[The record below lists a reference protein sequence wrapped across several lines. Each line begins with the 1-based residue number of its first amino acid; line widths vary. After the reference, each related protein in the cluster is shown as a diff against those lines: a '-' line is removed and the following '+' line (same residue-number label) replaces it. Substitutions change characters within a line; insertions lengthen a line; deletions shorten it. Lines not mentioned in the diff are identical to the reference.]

1 MVYYLLLEINY
12 KIKKMKQIYLTIFSV
27 LMSFMSFSQNSFWT
41 PTDYRGA
48 FPVTDNSPATDW
60 TYGWSNWDPQ
70 NTQYPATQIVINS
83 DVTTNATWSGVIK
96 LQNKVYV
103 RNGATLTILPGT
115 IIRGDYATQ
124 GTLIITKGSKL
135 VADGNQ
141 TNPILFTSN
150 NSVGNRNEGDW
161 GGVVVLGNAINNQ
174 PGGVA
179 NIEGLP
185 PSTNTQHGGV
195 NDNDDSGIIRYV
207 RIEFAGIPLEPNKE
221 INGLT
226 FGSVGN
232 QTLVDYVQVSN
243 CGDDSFEWFGGTVN
257 CKHLISYSTVDDDFD
272 TDFGYRGKVQ
282 FGLAIRN
289 ENFSDAAGDSN
300 CFESDND
307 AQGSVAQPLTA
318 PIFSNFTIIGAK
330 SSGTVSLPIGEK
342 FEKAFRLRRNTAT
355 SVFNTIVT
363 GWEKGVSLEGIAVED
378 NLAGDTMHFHSNI
391 LSNFNTGTVCY
402 STTPNFFSTHFSQQ
416 ANDSIST
423 HNDINWV
430 TPFVP
435 LGLTPDY
442 RLQEGS
448 TASVGSSFPTE
459 IFGDLS
465 SVTEISN
472 DFRIYPNPASEVVY
486 ISEESYIELIDQ
498 NGRVIN
504 SVNDT
509 EIDLRN
515 LDNGVYYI
523 RVNKVKTKKLIIRK

>member
-1 MVYYLLLEINY
+1 
-12 KIKKMKQIYLTIFSV
+12 MKQIYLAILSV
-27 LMSFMSFSQNSFWT
+27 MMTVMTYSQSQFWT
-41 PTDYRGA
+41 ETDYKGA

-70 NTQYPATQIVINS
+70 NTQYPTTQIVINS
-83 DVTTNATWSGVIK
+83 DVTTNTTWSGVIK

-115 IIRGDYATQ
+115 IIRGDYNTQ
-124 GTLIITKGSKL
+124 GTLIITRGSRL
-135 VADGNQ
+135 VADGEQ
-141 TNPILFTSN
+141 FNPIVFTSN
-150 NSVGNRNEGDW
+150 NPIAQRNEGDW
-161 GGVVVLGNAINNQ
+161 GGVVILGNA
-174 PGGVA
+174 
-179 NIEGLP
+179 
-185 PSTNTQHGGV
+185 
-195 NDNDDSGIIRYV
+195 GIIRYV

-243 CGDDSFEWFGGTVN
+243 CGDDSFEWFGGSVN

-289 ENFSDAAGDSN
+289 ENLSDAAGDSN

-330 SSGTVSLPIGEK
+330 SNGTVSLPIGEK

-402 STTPNFFSTHFSQQ
+402 TTTPNFFSTYFSQQ
-416 ANDSIST
+416 SNDSVST
-423 HNDINWV
+423 HLNINWV
-430 TPFVP
+430 TPFAP

-442 RLQEGS
+442 RLIEGS
-448 TASVGSSFPTE
+448 SAAVGASFPTE
-459 IFGDLS
+459 IFGDLA
-465 SVTEISN
+465 SVKENSN

-486 ISEESYIELIDQ
+486 VSKKSYIELIDQ
-498 NGRVIN
+498 NGKVID
-504 SVNDT
+504 SVNDN

-515 LDNGVYYI
+515 LENGVYYI

>member
-1 MVYYLLLEINY
+1 
-12 KIKKMKQIYLTIFSV
+12 MKQIYASILFLMCVLTTNA
-27 LMSFMSFSQNSFWT
+27 QNTFWT

-60 TYGWSNWDPQ
+60 TYGWSNWDPN
-70 NTQYPATQIVINS
+70 NTVYPTTQTVINS
-83 DVTTNATWSGVIK
+83 DVTTNTTWSGIIK

-115 IIRGDYATQ
+115 IIRGDYQTQ
-124 GTLIITKGSKL
+124 GTLIITKGSRL
-135 VADGNQ
+135 VADGEQ
-141 TNPILFTSN
+141 FNPIVFTSN
-150 NSVGNRNEGDW
+150 NPIAQRNEGDW
-161 GGVVVLGNAINNQ
+161 GGVIVLGNAKNNQ
-174 PGGVA
+174 PGGVV

-185 PSTNTQHGGV
+185 PSTNTQHGGT
-195 NDNDDSGIIRYV
+195 NDNDDSGVIRFV
-207 RIEFAGIPLEPNKE
+207 RIEFAGIALEPNKE

-272 TDFGYRGKVQ
+272 TDFGYRGNVQ

-289 ENFSDAAGDSN
+289 ENLSDAAGDSN

-330 SSGTVSLPIGEK
+330 SNGTVSLPIGEK

-402 STTPNFFSTHFSQQ
+402 TTTPNFFSTYFSQQ
-416 ANDSIST
+416 SNDSVST
-423 HNDINWV
+423 HSNINWV
-430 TPFVP
+430 MPFVP

-442 RLQEGS
+442 RLIEGS
-448 TASVGSSFPTE
+448 TAAVGASFPTE
-459 IFGDLS
+459 IFGDLV
-465 SVTEISN
+465 SVKENSN

-486 ISEESYIELIDQ
+486 VSKKSYIELIDQ
-498 NGRVIN
+498 SGKVID
-504 SVNDT
+504 SVNDN

-515 LDNGVYYI
+515 LENGVYYI